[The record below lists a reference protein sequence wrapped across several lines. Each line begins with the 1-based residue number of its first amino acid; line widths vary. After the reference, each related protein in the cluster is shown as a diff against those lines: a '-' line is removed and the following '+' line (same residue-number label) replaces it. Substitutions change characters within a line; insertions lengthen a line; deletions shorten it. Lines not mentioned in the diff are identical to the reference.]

1 MCIPTLFGYIAGVV
15 LNLEGIKLGMVSNT
29 LTSALEKQRWVG
41 AMKARGQHGERS
53 VHSESQS
60 SQGYKMRLS
69 LKINLVRVQKGYRWK
84 ALQKLCLAVSRKTLP
99 SMAAK
104 CYHHPHCWRAVH
116 PDNLTCSLNQPPIQ
130 NSEPSV

>member
-60 SQGYKMRLS
+60 SQGYILGPPS
-69 LKINLVRVQKGYRWK
+69 QKNK
-84 ALQKLCLAVSRKTLP
+84 QQKLTTRFP
-99 SMAAK
+99 MF
-104 CYHHPHCWRAVH
+104 
-116 PDNLTCSLNQPPIQ
+116 I
-130 NSEPSV
+130 